1 MIHKSAI
8 RDSVCAH
15 FTRVVRLVEL
25 IARSHKN
32 EVERTHQLR
41 TETRRAGAVLKI
53 FGDGLPDQHKYW
65 LTNQLK
71 TICRKAGV
79 VRDLDILGPLLT
91 NELSEW
97 PKGIERT
104 LEDQLGDRRAS
115 KMKALRAYCHRL
127 LSRDF
132 AERFRKLSKKIVEKR
147 RINRTEPDILNSSID
162 RLTAKFQVALDR
174 LPTDDTQF
182 HKVRI
187 RARQLRYGL
196 DFVNEIVPDRS
207 LDQVRKQLAEI
218 QETLGRIHDRMTG
231 IRFVREQITNR
242 ESAGFEI
249 DRAIREQELIIGS
262 DLNSIIPVCIHQG
275 EDIIRSLTAYLSEPQ
290 DFQGSQES
298 NGS

>member
-174 LPTDDTQF
+174 LPT
-182 HKVRI
+182 
-187 RARQLRYGL
+187 
-196 DFVNEIVPDRS
+196 EIVPDRS

-275 EDIIRSLTAYLSEPQ
+275 EDIIRSLTAYLSEPP
-290 DFQGSQES
+290 DFQGSPES